1 LRAIVISLGLWLAV
15 AEQGKGDTPPAYSS
29 ITLEKLVEFS
39 QSALTDDNSDI
50 TLRCSACSILATKLE
65 DAFEGKPAVYIEFK
79 GWDRPTRVSKLK
91 KQLMKGCD
99 DILEMKISQTGNR
112 TERIWEDH
120 MALIHRGGS
129 QSKVVH
135 LPSSS
140 RDLYKVCKSY
150 LDVDL
155 PDLVDRMSSY
165 ISVVIGKGAKAR
177 NQRLVDFKFREEI
190 CMKQVKFCGL
200 KPANAAEV
208 EEEDDEEFGWE
219 EDDEKEE
226 L

>member
-1 LRAIVISLGLWLAV
+1 MLRGLAISLGLWLAV
-15 AEQGKGDTPPAYSS
+15 AQEGEGDTLAYNS
-29 ITLEKLVEFS
+29 TTREKLIKFS
-39 QSALTDDNSDI
+39 VSTFADDSSDI
-50 TLRCSACSILATKLE
+50 TLRCSACSMLATNLE
-65 DAFEGKPAVYIEFK
+65 NAFEGKPAVYIEFK
-79 GWDRPTRVSKLK
+79 GWDRPTRISKLK

-99 DILEMKISQTGNR
+99 SILEMRITQTGNR

-120 MALIHRGGS
+120 MAVMARGGS
-129 QSKVVH
+129 KSTVAH

-150 LDVDL
+150 LEVDL

-165 ISVVIGKGAKAR
+165 ISVVTGTGANER

-190 CMKQVKFCGL
+190 CMEQFKFCGL
-200 KPANAAEV
+200 KPAKV
-208 EEEDDEEFGWE
+208 EEDDDDDEEFGWD